1 MEYNSLLNLV
11 GDDPVFESAMLLS
24 GEIDPKNIRLQ
35 LSRWVNSGRVYQ
47 LRRGLYAIAPPY
59 QKTIPHPFLVANHLQ
74 RSSYVSLQSVLAF
87 YGMIP
92 DTVTVITSVGT
103 GRPEKL
109 ATPLGTFEY
118 RHVKSTLFFGY
129 QVIDVGGQEIFVATP
144 GKALLDLVYLTP
156 DGDSPGFLQGLRL
169 QNLDRINLGQLQK
182 DSMTFDTPK
191 MDRAAKVISQM
202 AFSETTEY
210 EDL

>member
-1 MEYNSLLNLV
+1 MLNLV